1 VNDPNLEAEL
11 QLAREAAATAGELV
25 LSHFGGGGRSWHKGP
40 GQVVTEA
47 DLAVDALL
55 HDMLREPRP
64 DYGWLSE
71 ERPDDRSRARC
82 ARAWVVDP
90 IDGTRAFVEGVP
102 QFAISIALVEGG
114 KPLVGVVFNPATD
127 ERFEARRGGG
137 AWLNGERL
145 SVSSCIGLIDAA
157 LLSSRTEMKR
167 RDWPRLIPEATFTTI
182 GSLAYKLALI
192 AGGRFDGLISLRASH
207 DWDIA
212 AAQLLIGEA
221 GGRLTDAAGRTI
233 VLNQD
238 TPRHTG
244 LAAAG
249 TQELHEALLARLGSA
264 APTVDLPAAGGVSVA
279 LRQQALPKCNEAAR
293 RVPKAAPHRE

>member
-1 VNDPNLEAEL
+1 VNAPSLAADL
-11 QLAREAAATAGELV
+11 QLAREAAAAAGALA
-25 LSHFGGGGRSWHKGP
+25 LSHFGAGRRSWYKGP

-55 HDMLREPRP
+55 HDRLRAARP

-71 ERPDDRSRARC
+71 ERIDDRSRRRC
-82 ARAWVVDP
+82 RRVWVVDP
-90 IDGTRAFVEGVP
+90 IDGTRAFAEGVP

-114 KPLVGVVFNPATD
+114 APLLGVVLNPATD
-127 ERFEARRGGG
+127 ESFEARRSGG
-137 AWLNGERL
+137 AWLNGQRL
-145 SVSSCIGLIDAA
+145 RVSQRTELVDAA

-167 RDWPRLIPEATFTTI
+167 RHWPSMLPEATFTTI

-192 AGGRFDGLISLRASH
+192 AGGRYDGLVSLRASH

-212 AAQLLIGEA
+212 AAQVIVGEA
-221 GGRLTDAAGRTI
+221 GGRMTDAAGRTI

-238 TPRHTG
+238 TPRHAG

-249 TQELHEALLARLGSA
+249 TQGLHDALLARLEMA
-264 APTVDLPAAGGVSVA
+264 APAV
-279 LRQQALPKCNEAAR
+279 
-293 RVPKAAPHRE
+293 